1 MKEKDF
7 NFIKGSILN
16 AIALSNNVTS
26 EHDKDCYIDE
36 ITKRIYNGFVEP
48 LVRQSDS
55 DWSSRPQNVG
65 GVKIIKPIKLDT
77 SHITP
82 LGEDGKPI
90 KSFIDPNVEVRKKY
104 NSLIDEICG

>member
-16 AIALSNNVTS
+16 VIALSNNVTS
-26 EHDKDCYIDE
+26 EHEKNCFIDE
-36 ITKRIYNGFVEP
+36 ITSG
-48 LVRQSDS
+48 
-55 DWSSRPQNVG
+55 RPQNVG

-90 KSFIDPNVEVRKKY
+90 KSFIDPNLEVRKKY